1 MIFGTTYTRDSRKNF
16 AQSLSR
22 NFLHYRTDISRW
34 RLCMLLFI
42 GAPIPILRAAALY
55 IRASFTCIERTAR
68 LLCADTDMF
77 GLALDWISGKLYG
90 VGRTGSVFVCP
101 TSTIGNIT
109 CTTVLSDQGVLSGI
123 AVDPNSGYGPIC

>member
-1 MIFGTTYTRDSRKNF
+1 MYISYF
-16 AQSLSR
+16 LS
-22 NFLHYRTDISRW
+22 
-34 RLCMLLFI
+34 
-42 GAPIPILRAAALY
+42 
-55 IRASFTCIERTAR
+55 SFQPFPR